1 MTAHVETAM
10 YMPLNTIR
18 DGVSSS
24 YVSTLSLEKI
34 TQYELN
40 KALSKWLTENPSDGA
55 LSDNSFLSHIKWA
68 ISKKNP
74 FSFDTS
80 IKEIPAEFFN
90 FSGEIADLNQQQSGV
105 YVKAPLMINDFFI
118 GHVEGMID
126 FRQAQKGKDAL
137 YKNQLLFLCVMGLLI
152 FVASIL
158 TLCYIIHKTLLPIR
172 TLTKGIGEL
181 KKGNYLARVTYEKD
195 DELKGLF
202 DSFNLLG
209 INLDKKYKSQRRW
222 LANISHELRT
232 PITTLNC
239 EIESLEDGLAQFDI
253 KQLNSFSQEVKRL
266 QYLVDDL
273 YELSLSEAGGFKYN
287 FAPLDLSGCIEKVIT
302 SYSSQATNLDIQL
315 IFTPEKH
322 FILKGDLKRI
332 GQLFTNL
339 IKNSLAYTSS
349 PGAVTISTKKKIDFF
364 KIIIEDTPPAPIKD
378 AEKLFDPFFRGTNE
392 HNLKK
397 GAGLGL
403 TICRNIV
410 EAHGGKINAKPSKFG
425 GLCIT
430 IEFPT
435 AVDIKK

>member
-1 MTAHVETAM
+1 MTHVETAI

-18 DGVSSS
+18 DGVSTS
-24 YVSTLSLEKI
+24 YISTLPVEKI
-34 TQYELN
+34 TQHELN
-40 KALSKWLTENPSDGA
+40 RALSKWLAENPSDDA
-55 LSDNSFLSHIKWA
+55 LSASRFLSNVKWS
-68 ISKKNP
+68 ISKNDI
-74 FSFDTS
+74 FSFDES
-80 IKEIPAEFFN
+80 IKSIPASFFN
-90 FSGEIADLNQQQSGV
+90 FSGEIVDVSRQQSGV
-105 YVKAPLMINDFFI
+105 YVKIPLMINDFFI
-118 GHVEGMID
+118 AQVEGMID
-126 FRQAQKGKDAL
+126 FRQVQKDKNSL
-137 YKNQLLFLCVMGLLI
+137 YKNQLLFLSVIGLLV

-158 TLCYIIHKTLLPIR
+158 TLSYIIHKKLLPIR

-195 DELKGLF
+195 DDLKELF

-239 EIESLEDGLAQFDI
+239 EIESLEDGLTKFDI
-253 KQLNSFSQEVKRL
+253 KQLNSFTQEVKRL

-287 FAPLDLSGCIEKVIT
+287 FAPLDLSGCIEKVIN
-302 SYSSQATNLDIQL
+302 SYSVQSKKLDIQL
-315 IFTPEKH
+315 IFTPEKGLV
-322 FILKGDLKRI
+322 FKGDTKRI
-332 GQLFTNL
+332 SQLFTNV
-339 IKNSLAYTSS
+339 IKNSLAYTTS
-349 PGAVTISTKKKIDFF
+349 PGAVTITTKKKIDFIR
-364 KIIIEDTPPAPIKD
+364 IIIEDTPPAPKKD

-392 HNLKK
+392 HNLTK

-410 EAHGGKINAKPSKFG
+410 EAHDGKINAKLSKFG

-435 AVDIKK
+435 AIDIKK